1 MTIQKGVY
9 EHYKGG
15 LYQVLEVARHSE
27 TEELLVVY
35 RTLYGDYSMWVRPLD
50 MFQQSVEVDGEVV
63 PRFRLVESSEP
74 C

>member
-27 TEELLVVY
+27 TEEFLVVY

>member
-63 PRFRLVESSEP
+63 PRFRLVEPSEP